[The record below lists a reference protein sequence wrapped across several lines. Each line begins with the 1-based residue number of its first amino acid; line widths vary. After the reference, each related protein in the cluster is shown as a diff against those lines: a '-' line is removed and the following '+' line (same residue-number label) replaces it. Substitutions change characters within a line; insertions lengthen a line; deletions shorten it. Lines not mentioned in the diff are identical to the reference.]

1 MRKIFVLTMLII
13 FFVSACSTAKL
24 TGSSDKIIGT
34 YSSPPRLENKRVDVK
49 KLIAQLKDLNANTY
63 NFLIWT
69 NENDWADLQ
78 LFLPLAKKN
87 KISVWVSLVPPS
99 ESQPKAKWNSEPYK
113 LDYITW
119 AKEIAKLSKQHSN
132 LVAWSIDDFAHNLK
146 VYTPEYL
153 QKMMDNARAVN
164 PKLLFIPCIYYRQAD
179 KNFADKYGHLI
190 DGILFP
196 YRAESKGANLQ
207 DATVVKTEIENVR
220 KLFTGL
226 PVYLDVYSTAHSRL
240 GASTPEYVR
249 DVVAEGMKYADG
261 VLIYTHPNPLKE
273 IEKYNYIKTQFRK

>member
-69 NENDWADLQ
+69 NEDDWADLQ

-87 KISVWVSLVPPS
+87 KINVWVSLVPPS

-119 AKEIAKLSKQHSN
+119 ANEIAKLSKQHSN